1 MRILLLGRTG
11 QLGWELERTLAPLG
25 EMHALGPEELNLTD
39 LEALAR
45 RIKEIHPQV
54 IVNASAYTA
63 VDRAEAQVDLAMLL
77 NSQAPA
83 VMAKSAREL
92 NAVLIHYSTDY
103 VFDGEKDLAYT
114 ENDATNPINVYGQS
128 KLGGEQAIVKA
139 GCAHLIL
146 RTSWVYSL
154 RGDSF
159 VSKTLAWARQQETL
173 RIVSDQVGSP
183 TWARMLAE
191 ITAAVLAQS
200 QPAPQPQDYFSIR
213 SGIYHLGG
221 SGSVS
226 RLDFARAILR
236 LDPCAD
242 EQKVRNLEAAS
253 TADFPTPARR
263 PLRTSLECSRFEAAF
278 GLRFPNWEE
287 SLRLAM
293 SEQPK
298 NPGP

>member
-1 MRILLLGRTG
+1 MRILLLGKTG
-11 QLGWELERTLAPLG
+11 QLGWELERTIAPLG
-25 EMHALGPEELNLTD
+25 EVYALGPQELNLTD
-39 LEALAR
+39 LDALAGL
-45 RIKEIHPQV
+45 IHKLQPQV

-63 VDRAEAQVDLAMLL
+63 VDRAESQVDLAMLL
-77 NSQAPA
+77 NAQAPA
-83 VMAKSAREL
+83 VMAKAARTL
-92 NAVLIHYSTDY
+92 NAALIHFSTDY

-114 ENDATNPINVYGQS
+114 EADPTNPLNVYGQS
-128 KLGGEQAIVKA
+128 KLNGDLAIIEA

-173 RIVSDQVGSP
+173 RIVSDQVGNP

-191 ITAAVLAQS
+191 MTAAVLAQS
-200 QPAPQPQDYFSIR
+200 IPSPQKYFSTR
-213 SGIYHLGG
+213 SGVYHLGG

-226 RLDFARAILR
+226 RFDFARAILR
-236 LDPCAD
+236 LDPRA
-242 EQKVRNLEAAS
+242 EQQTTRTLEAAS

-263 PLRTSLECSRFEAAF
+263 PLRTSLDCSLFESTF
-278 GLRFPNWEE
+278 GLRLPNWEDC
-287 SLRLAM
+287 LRLAM
-293 SEQPK
+293 SEQPT

>member
-25 EMHALGPEELNLTD
+25 EVYALGPEELNLTQLD
-39 LEALAR
+39 AIAQ
-45 RIKEIHPQV
+45 RIHEIHPQV

-63 VDRAEAQVDLAMLL
+63 VDRAETQVDLAMQL
-77 NSQAPA
+77 NAQAPA
-83 VMAKSAREL
+83 VMAKATHEL
-92 NAVLIHYSTDY
+92 NATLIHFSTDY
-103 VFDGEKDLAYT
+103 VFDGEKDSAYT
-114 ENDATNPINVYGQS
+114 EDDATNPLNVYGQS
-128 KLGGEQAIVKA
+128 KLDGEQAIIET
-139 GCAHLIL
+139 GCAYVIL

-159 VSKTLAWARQQETL
+159 VSKILSWARQQETL

-191 ITAAVLAQS
+191 ITAAALAQS
-200 QPAPQPQDYFSIR
+200 KSAPQDYFTER
-213 SGIYHLGG
+213 SGVYHLGG

-236 LDPCAD
+236 LDSRAD

-253 TADFPTPARR
+253 TADFPTPAKR
-263 PLRTSLECSRFEAAF
+263 PLRTSLDCSRFATTF
-278 GLRFPNWEE
+278 GLRLPNWEE

-293 SEQPK
+293 SEQPT

>member
-25 EMHALGPEELNLTD
+25 EVYALGPQELNLTD
-39 LEALAR
+39 LDALTR
-45 RIKEIHPQV
+45 QIREMHPQI

-63 VDRAEAQVDLAMLL
+63 VDRAEGQPDLAMLL
-77 NSQAPA
+77 NAQAPA
-83 VMAKSAREL
+83 VMAISAREL
-92 NAVLIHYSTDY
+92 NAVLIHFSTDY
-103 VFDGEKDLAYT
+103 VFDGEKKSAYT
-114 ENDATNPINVYGQS
+114 EDDITNPLSVYGQS
-128 KLGGEQAIVKA
+128 KLNGEQAIAEA
-139 GCAHLIL
+139 GCTHLIL

-159 VSKTLAWARQQETL
+159 VSKTLAWSRQQETL

-191 ITAAVLAQS
+191 ITAAMLAQS
-200 QPAPQPQDYFSIR
+200 LPASQDYFSTR

-221 SGSVS
+221 SGGVS
-226 RLDFARAILR
+226 RLDFARSILR
-236 LDPCAD
+236 LDSRAN
-242 EQKVRNLEAAS
+242 EQKVRTLEAAS

-263 PLRTSLECSRFEAAF
+263 PLRTALDCSRFEATF
-278 GLRFPNWEE
+278 GLHLPDWEE

-293 SEQPK
+293 SEQPT

>member
-25 EMHALGPEELNLTD
+25 EIYALGPEELNLTQLD
-39 LEALAR
+39 ALSQT
-45 RIKEIHPQV
+45 IYEVHPQV

-63 VDRAEAQVDLAMLL
+63 VDRAEQQVDLAMQL
-77 NSQAPA
+77 NAQAPA
-83 VMAKSAREL
+83 VMANAAREL
-92 NAVLIHYSTDY
+92 NAPLIHFSTDY
-103 VFDGEKDLAYT
+103 VFDGEKDSAYT
-114 ENDATNPINVYGQS
+114 EDDSTNPLNVYGQS
-128 KLGGEQAIVKA
+128 KLDGEQAIIAA
-139 GCAHLIL
+139 GCAHVIL

-200 QPAPQPQDYFSIR
+200 KSAPLDYFAAR
-213 SGIYHLGG
+213 RGVFHLGG
-221 SGSVS
+221 SGGVS

-236 LDPCAD
+236 LDSRAD

-253 TADFPTPARR
+253 TADFPTPAKR
-263 PLRTSLECSRFEAAF
+263 PLRTSLDCSRFESTF
-278 GLRFPNWEE
+278 GLRLPNWED

-293 SEQPK
+293 SEQPT

>member
-25 EMHALGPEELNLTD
+25 EIFALGPEELNLTELD
-39 LEALAR
+39 TLAQ
-45 RIKEIHPQV
+45 RIHEVHPQV

-63 VDRAEAQVDLAMLL
+63 VDRAERQVDLAMQL
-77 NSQAPA
+77 NAQAPA
-83 VMAKSAREL
+83 VMAETARVL
-92 NAVLIHYSTDY
+92 NAPLIHFSTDY
-103 VFDGEKDLAYT
+103 VFDGEKDSAYT
-114 ENDATNPINVYGQS
+114 EDDPMNPLNVYGQS
-128 KLGGEQAIVKA
+128 KLSGEQAIVQA
-139 GCAHLIL
+139 GCAYVIL

-159 VSKTLAWARQQETL
+159 VSKILAWARQQETL

-200 QPAPQPQDYFSIR
+200 LPAPQDYFAAR
-213 SGIYHLGG
+213 SGVYHLGG

-236 LDPCAD
+236 LDPHAD

-253 TADFPTPARR
+253 TADFPMPARR
-263 PLRTSLECSRFEAAF
+263 PLRTPLDCSRFEATF
-278 GLRFPNWEE
+278 GLRLPNWEG

-293 SEQPK
+293 SEQPR

>member
-25 EMHALGPEELNLTD
+25 EIYALGPEELNLTQLD
-39 LEALAR
+39 ALTQ
-45 RIKEIHPQV
+45 RIHEVHPQV

-63 VDRAEAQVDLAMLL
+63 VDRAEQQVDLAMQL
-77 NSQAPA
+77 NAQAPA
-83 VMAKSAREL
+83 VMAKAAREL
-92 NAVLIHYSTDY
+92 NATLIHFSTDY
-103 VFDGEKDLAYT
+103 VFDGEKDTAYI
-114 ENDATNPINVYGQS
+114 EDDATNPLNVYGQS
-128 KLGGEQAIVKA
+128 KLNGEQAIIA
-139 GCAHLIL
+139 TGCAYLIL

-154 RGDSF
+154 RSDSF

-183 TWARMLAE
+183 TWARILAE

-200 QPAPQPQDYFSIR
+200 KSAPQDYFAAR
-213 SGIYHLGG
+213 RGVFHLGG

-236 LDPCAD
+236 LDSHAN

-253 TADFPTPARR
+253 TADFPTPAKR
-263 PLRTSLECSRFEAAF
+263 PLHTALDCSRFEAAF
-278 GLRFPNWEE
+278 GLRLPNWEE

-293 SEQPK
+293 SEQPT

>member
-1 MRILLLGRTG
+1 MDALSQRIH
-11 QLGWELERTLAPLG
+11 EV
-25 EMHALGPEELNLTD
+25 
-39 LEALAR
+39 
-45 RIKEIHPQV
+45 HPQV

-63 VDRAEAQVDLAMLL
+63 VDRAEGQVDLAMQL
-77 NSQAPA
+77 NAQAPS
-83 VMAKSAREL
+83 VMAKAARDL
-92 NAVLIHYSTDY
+92 NAPLIHFSTDY
-103 VFDGEKDLAYT
+103 VFDGEKDSAYT
-114 ENDATNPINVYGQS
+114 ENDQTNPLNVYGQS
-128 KLGGEQAIVKA
+128 KLSGEQAIIEA
-139 GCAHLIL
+139 GCANVIL

-159 VSKTLAWARQQETL
+159 VSKVLAWARQQETL

-191 ITAAVLAQS
+191 VTAAVLAQS
-200 QPAPQPQDYFSIR
+200 LPAPQDYFATR
-213 SGIYHLGG
+213 SGVYHLGG

-236 LDPCAD
+236 LDSRAD

-263 PLRTSLECSRFEAAF
+263 PLRTSLDCSRFETTF
-278 GLRFPNWEE
+278 GLRLPNWEE
-287 SLRLAM
+287 SLRLVM
-293 SEQPK
+293 SEQPT

>member
-25 EMHALGPEELNLTD
+25 EVYALGPEELNLTELDD
-39 LEALAR
+39 LAYQIYEVR
-45 RIKEIHPQV
+45 PQV
-54 IVNASAYTA
+54 IVNASAFTA
-63 VDRAEAQVDLAMLL
+63 VDRAEQQVDLAMRL
-77 NSQAPA
+77 NAQAPA
-83 VMAKSAREL
+83 VMAEAAGKL
-92 NAVLIHYSTDY
+92 NAALIHFSTDY
-103 VFDGEKDLAYT
+103 VFDGEKDSAYT
-114 ENDATNPINVYGQS
+114 EDDATNPLNVYGQS
-128 KLGGEQAIVKA
+128 KLSGEQAIA
-139 GCAHLIL
+139 QSGCAHIIL

-200 QPAPQPQDYFSIR
+200 LPASQDYFSTR
-213 SGIYHLGG
+213 SGVYHLGG
-221 SGSVS
+221 SGGVS
-226 RLDFARAILR
+226 RLDLARAILR
-236 LDPCAD
+236 LDSRAA
-242 EQKVRNLEAAS
+242 EQKVRTLEAAS

-263 PLRTSLECSRFEAAF
+263 PLRTSLDCSRFESTF
-278 GLRFPNWEE
+278 GLRLPNWED

-293 SEQPK
+293 GEQPT

>member
-25 EMHALGPEELNLTD
+25 EIYALGPEELNLTELDD
-39 LEALAR
+39 LTYQ
-45 RIKEIHPQV
+45 IHEVRPQV

-63 VDRAEAQVDLAMLL
+63 VDRAEEQVDLAMRL
-77 NSQAPA
+77 NAQAPA
-83 VMAKSAREL
+83 VMAEAARAL
-92 NAVLIHYSTDY
+92 NAVLIHFSTDY
-103 VFDGEKDLAYT
+103 VFDGEKDSAYT
-114 ENDATNPINVYGQS
+114 EDDATNPLNVYGQS
-128 KLGGEQAIVKA
+128 KLNGEQAIVEA
-139 GCAHLIL
+139 GCAYLIL

-200 QPAPQPQDYFSIR
+200 LPAPQGYFSTR

-221 SGSVS
+221 SGGVS
-226 RLDFARAILR
+226 RLDFAREILR
-236 LDPCAD
+236 LDSRSD

-253 TADFPTPARR
+253 TADFPTPAKR
-263 PLRTSLECSRFEAAF
+263 PLRTSLDCSRFEATF
-278 GLRFPNWEE
+278 GLHLPNWEE

-293 SEQPK
+293 SEQPT

>member
-25 EMHALGPEELNLTD
+25 EVYALGPQELNLTD
-39 LEALAR
+39 LDALAR
-45 RIKEIHPQV
+45 QIREVHPQI

-63 VDRAEAQVDLAMLL
+63 VDRAEGQADLAMLL
-77 NSQAPA
+77 NAQAPA

-92 NAVLIHYSTDY
+92 NAVLIHFSTDY
-103 VFDGEKDLAYT
+103 VFDGEKKSAYT
-114 ENDATNPINVYGQS
+114 EDDITNPLSVYGQS
-128 KLGGEQAIVKA
+128 KLKGEQAIVET
-139 GCAHLIL
+139 GCTHLIL

-159 VSKTLAWARQQETL
+159 VSKILAWARQQETL

-191 ITAAVLAQS
+191 ITTAVLAQS
-200 QPAPQPQDYFSIR
+200 LSAPQDYFSTR

-221 SGSVS
+221 SGGVS
-226 RLDFARAILR
+226 RLDFARSILR
-236 LDPCAD
+236 LDSRAN
-242 EQKVRNLEAAS
+242 EQKVRTLEAAS

-263 PLRTSLECSRFEAAF
+263 PLRTALDCSRFEATF
-278 GLRFPNWEE
+278 GLHLPDWEE
-287 SLRLAM
+287 CLRLAM
-293 SEQPK
+293 SEQPT

>member
-25 EMHALGPEELNLTD
+25 EVYALGPQELNLTD
-39 LEALAR
+39 LDALAR
-45 RIKEIHPQV
+45 QIREVRPQV

-63 VDRAEAQVDLAMLL
+63 VDRAEGQPDLAMLL
-77 NSQAPA
+77 NAQAPA
-83 VMAKSAREL
+83 VTAKSAREL
-92 NAVLIHYSTDY
+92 NAVLIHFSTDY
-103 VFDGEKDLAYT
+103 VFDGEKKSAYT
-114 ENDATNPINVYGQS
+114 EDDITNPLSVYGQS
-128 KLGGEQAIVKA
+128 KLNGEQAIVEA
-139 GCAHLIL
+139 GCTHLIL

-183 TWARMLAE
+183 TWARVLAE

-200 QPAPQPQDYFSIR
+200 LPAPQDYFLTKG
-213 SGIYHLGG
+213 GIYHLGG

-226 RLDFARAILR
+226 RLDFARSILQ
-236 LDPCAD
+236 LDSRAN
-242 EQKVRNLEAAS
+242 EQKVRTLEAAS

-263 PLRTSLECSRFEAAF
+263 PLRTALDCSRFEATF
-278 GLRFPNWEE
+278 GLHLPDWEE
-287 SLRLAM
+287 CLRLAM
-293 SEQPK
+293 SEQPT

>member
-25 EMHALGPEELNLTD
+25 EIYALGPEELNLTQLD
-39 LEALAR
+39 ALTQ
-45 RIKEIHPQV
+45 RIHEVHPQV

-63 VDRAEAQVDLAMLL
+63 VDRAEQQVDLAMQL
-77 NSQAPA
+77 NAQAPA
-83 VMAKSAREL
+83 VMAKAAREL
-92 NAVLIHYSTDY
+92 NATLIHFSTDY
-103 VFDGEKDLAYT
+103 VFDGEKDTAYI
-114 ENDATNPINVYGQS
+114 EDDATNPLNVYGQS
-128 KLGGEQAIVKA
+128 KLNGEQAIIA
-139 GCAHLIL
+139 TGCAYLIL

-183 TWARMLAE
+183 TWARILAE

-200 QPAPQPQDYFSIR
+200 KSAPQDYFAAR
-213 SGIYHLGG
+213 RGVFHLGG

-236 LDPCAD
+236 LDSHAN

-253 TADFPTPARR
+253 TADFPTPAKR
-263 PLRTSLECSRFEAAF
+263 PLHTALDCSRFEAAF
-278 GLRFPNWEE
+278 GLRLPNWEE

-293 SEQPK
+293 SEQPT

>member
-11 QLGWELERTLAPLG
+11 QLGWELQRTIAPLG
-25 EMHALGPEELNLTD
+25 NIFALGPEELNLTG

-45 RIKEIHPQV
+45 LIHELHPQV

-63 VDRAEAQVDLAMLL
+63 VDRAEGQVELAMQINAL
-77 NSQAPA
+77 APA
-83 VMAKSAREL
+83 VMAKAAQTL
-92 NAVLIHYSTDY
+92 NAVLIHFSTDY
-103 VFDGEKDLAYT
+103 VFDGEKDSPYI
-114 ENDATNPINVYGQS
+114 EEDGTNPLNVYGQS
-128 KLGGEQAIVKA
+128 KLSGEQFIAQT
-139 GCAHLIL
+139 GCAHIIL
-146 RTSWVYSL
+146 RTSWLYSL
-154 RGDSF
+154 RGNNF

-191 ITAAVLAQS
+191 ITAAMLAQS
-200 QPAPQPQDYFSIR
+200 LPASQAYFSTR

-226 RLDFARAILR
+226 RLEFARTLLQ
-236 LDPCAD
+236 LDPHSD
-242 EQKVRNLEAAS
+242 EQQVRYLEPAS
-253 TADFPTPARR
+253 TGDFPISARR
-263 PLRTSLECSRFEAAF
+263 PLRTSLDCSRFESTF
-278 GLRFPNWEE
+278 GLRLPNWEE

-293 SEQPK
+293 SDQPT

>member
-1 MRILLLGRTG
+1 M
-11 QLGWELERTLAPLG
+11 ERTLAPLG
-25 EMHALGPEELNLTD
+25 EIYALGPEELNLTELD
-39 LEALAR
+39 ALAQ
-45 RIKEIHPQV
+45 RIHEVHPQV

-63 VDRAEAQVDLAMLL
+63 VDRAEGQVDLAMRL
-77 NSQAPA
+77 NAQAPA
-83 VMAKSAREL
+83 VMAEAARAL
-92 NAVLIHYSTDY
+92 NAVLIHFSTDY
-103 VFDGEKDLAYT
+103 VFDGEKDSAYT
-114 ENDATNPINVYGQS
+114 EDDPTNPLNVYGQS
-128 KLGGEQAIVKA
+128 KLSGEQAIVEA
-139 GCAHLIL
+139 GCVYVIL

-191 ITAAVLAQS
+191 ITAALLAQS
-200 QPAPQPQDYFSIR
+200 LPAPQEYFSTR
-213 SGIYHLGG
+213 SGVYHLGG

-226 RLDFARAILR
+226 RLDLARAILR
-236 LDPCAD
+236 LDPRAD

-263 PLRTSLECSRFEAAF
+263 PLRTSLDCSRFETTF
-278 GLRFPNWEE
+278 GLRLPNWED

-293 SEQPK
+293 SEQPT

>member
-11 QLGWELERTLAPLG
+11 QLGWELQRTLAPLG
-25 EMHALGPEELNLTD
+25 EIYALGPEELNLTD
-39 LEALAR
+39 LDALAR
-45 RIKEIHPQV
+45 RIHQVHPQV

-63 VDRAEAQVDLAMLL
+63 VDRAEGQVDLAMRL
-77 NSQAPA
+77 NAEAPA
-83 VMAKSAREL
+83 VMAEAARAL
-92 NAVLIHYSTDY
+92 NAVLIHFSTDY
-103 VFDGEKDLAYT
+103 VFDGEKDSAYT
-114 ENDATNPINVYGQS
+114 EDDPTNPLNVYGQS
-128 KLGGEQAIVKA
+128 KLSGEQAITQA
-139 GCAHLIL
+139 GCAYLIL

-191 ITAAVLAQS
+191 ITAALLAQS
-200 QPAPQPQDYFSIR
+200 LPAPQDYFSTR
-213 SGIYHLGG
+213 SGVYHLGG
-221 SGSVS
+221 SGSAS

-236 LDPCAD
+236 LDPRAN

-263 PLRTSLECSRFEAAF
+263 PLRTALNCSRFESSF
-278 GLRFPNWEE
+278 GLRLPNWEE
-287 SLRLAM
+287 SLQLAM
-293 SEQPK
+293 SEQPT

>member
-25 EMHALGPEELNLTD
+25 EIYALGPEELNLTELD
-39 LEALAR
+39 ALAQ
-45 RIKEIHPQV
+45 RIHEVHPQV

-63 VDRAEAQVDLAMLL
+63 VDRAEGQVDLAMRL
-77 NSQAPA
+77 NAQAPA
-83 VMAKSAREL
+83 VMAEAARAL
-92 NAVLIHYSTDY
+92 NATLIHFSTDY
-103 VFDGEKDLAYT
+103 VFDGEKDSAYT
-114 ENDATNPINVYGQS
+114 EDDPTNPLNVYGQS
-128 KLGGEQAIVKA
+128 KLNGEQAIIEA
-139 GCAHLIL
+139 GCAYVIL

-200 QPAPQPQDYFSIR
+200 LPAPQDYFSTR

-236 LDPCAD
+236 LDSRAD

-253 TADFPTPARR
+253 TADFPTPAKR
-263 PLRTSLECSRFEAAF
+263 PLRTSLDCSRFESTF
-278 GLRFPNWEE
+278 GLRLPNWEE

-293 SEQPK
+293 SEQPT

>member
-1 MRILLLGRTG
+1 MKILLLGRTG

-25 EMHALGPEELNLTD
+25 EIYALGPEELNLTD
-39 LEALAR
+39 LDALAR
-45 RIKEIHPQV
+45 RIHEVHPQI

-63 VDRAEAQVDLAMLL
+63 VDRAEEQVDLAMLL
-77 NSQAPA
+77 NAHAPA
-83 VMAKSAREL
+83 VMSKAACAL
-92 NAVLIHYSTDY
+92 NAVLLHFSTDY
-103 VFDGEKDLAYT
+103 VFDGEKNSAYT
-114 ENDATNPINVYGQS
+114 EDDPTNPINVYGQS
-128 KLGGEQAIVKA
+128 KLSGEKTIVES
-139 GCAHLIL
+139 GCVYLIL

-159 VSKTLAWARQQETL
+159 VSKTLTWARQQETL

-200 QPAPQPQDYFSIR
+200 LPAPQDYFSTR

-236 LDPCAD
+236 LDPRTT

-263 PLRTSLECSRFEAAF
+263 PLRASLDCSRFAASF
-278 GLRFPNWEE
+278 GLCLPDWEE

-293 SEQPK
+293 SEQPI